1 MKLKGYTQ
9 IGILTALII
18 LFYQVLMIKLSLQN
32 SGLVA
37 LQYALLF
44 IGIFISVFVYH
55 RANKLVILDL
65 FMIGF
70 RTLSTTVI
78 LLVAGSLFFYFF
90 FPKTEGMGIT
100 QVIMPV
106 VFFFGFSGVLSSFVS
121 AVIINKLLSPSET

>member
-9 IGILTALII
+9 IGILTALLI

-37 LQYALLF
+37 LQYAFLF
-44 IGIFISVFVYH
+44 LGIFISIFVYN

-70 RTLSTTVI
+70 RTLSTAVI
-78 LLVAGSLFFYFF
+78 LLVLGSLFFYFYF
-90 FPKTEGMGIT
+90 FKWRFPIYHHAMS
-100 QVIMPV
+100 
-106 VFFFGFSGVLSSFVS
+106 SGVSDHDRPHIWQLCGVHNVPQFTF
-121 AVIINKLLSPSET
+121 IHR